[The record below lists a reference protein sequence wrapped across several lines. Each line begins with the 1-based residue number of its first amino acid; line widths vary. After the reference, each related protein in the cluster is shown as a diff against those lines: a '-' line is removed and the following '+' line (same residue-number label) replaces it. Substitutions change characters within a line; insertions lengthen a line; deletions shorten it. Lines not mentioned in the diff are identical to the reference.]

1 MMPALSMRRPTPTL
15 PPSQRRTPGRS
26 AALVACVCALVR
38 CGDAS
43 VTQLLVVVSTAPAE
57 GLPVE
62 AVEVEVQSE
71 DARTS
76 WGRARFPLVG
86 AAGGRFSL
94 PLSFGVAPQGTDAG
108 LVRVTARA
116 RLREGATPSTLEASA
131 LTRFVAGQKLLL
143 PLVLDALAHVSLS
156 VDAPDATVR
165 VDGEMAPDARAVE
178 LDPGDHT
185 VTVSAPGRVEET
197 FSLMLRAGERVARTV
212 RLRAL
217 PARVAVGVTPSD
229 ATVYANDVRLGRGA
243 VQWEGDAG
251 PLRLR
256 VARPD
261 YHDLTR
267 TLTLAPGASL
277 TERFDLTRTVRP
289 LHRRPWFWGGV
300 ALVTAVVVG
309 ATTALVL
316 STAEG
321 PALDGG
327 STDTVL
333 RTP

>member
-1 MMPALSMRRPTPTL
+1 MSLRGAVALGLGVVLT
-15 PPSQRRTPGRS
+15 
-26 AALVACVCALVR
+26 AA
-38 CGDAS
+38 
-43 VTQLLVVVSTAPAE
+43 VVPERVVWAQAVPAE
-57 GLPVE
+57 GPE
-62 AVEVEVQSE
+62 ALARADF
-71 DARTS
+71 DAGVRHARAQHWAEALAAFERS
-76 WGRARFPLVG
+76 RARVDQAHTALN
-86 AAGGRFSL
+86 
-94 PLSFGVAPQGTDAG
+94 VAVAQRELG
-108 LVRVTARA
+108 
-116 RLREGATPSTLEASA
+116 RLRAARQTLRACLAMPQTAADATLGRDAA
-131 LTRFVAGQKLLL
+131 LLMA
-143 PLVLDALAHVSLS
+143 LVLDALAHVSLS

-300 ALVTAVVVG
+300 ALAAAVVVG

-316 STAEG
+316 STDDG

-327 STDTVL
+327 STDTIL